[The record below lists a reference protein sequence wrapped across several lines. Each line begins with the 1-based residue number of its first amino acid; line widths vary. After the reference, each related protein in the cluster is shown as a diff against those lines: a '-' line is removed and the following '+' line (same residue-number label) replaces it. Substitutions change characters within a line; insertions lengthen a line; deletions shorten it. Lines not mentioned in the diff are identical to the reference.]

1 MLRNAFL
8 VFYIFCASVAFTA
21 ELKTTSLNGS
31 IGVTSWKALRDFR
44 VVKQEFDYSCGA
56 ASVATLLNGFYGLDV
71 TEADILGS
79 IEKDAAASF
88 ENLAKAVIPYGFKSG
103 GLVVSFDDLKKL
115 SIPVIAYLNYKGQD
129 HFTVLR
135 GVSKQGNVA
144 IGDPSWGNRRFR
156 PHQFKKL
163 WETVDNNGTPQGKIL
178 LIIPQNVQTT
188 FMDKTFYSDKI
199 SFDKLTQFIPLS
211 PF

>member
-1 MLRNAFL
+1 MYKVLIFFCILFQPSTAL
-8 VFYIFCASVAFTA
+8 VA
-21 ELKTTSLNGS
+21 ELSTDSLNGS

-88 ENLAKAVIPYGFKSG
+88 ENLANAVVPYGFKSG
-103 GLVVSFDDLKKL
+103 GLVVSFEDLKKL

-163 WETVDNNGTPQGKIL
+163 WETVDNNGNPQGKIL

-188 FMDKTFYSDKI
+188 FMDKTFYSDI
-199 SFDKLTQFIPLS
+199 LS
-211 PF
+211 VLEAYK

>member
-1 MLRNAFL
+1 MYKVLIFFCILFQPSTAL
-8 VFYIFCASVAFTA
+8 VA
-21 ELKTTSLNGS
+21 ELSIDSLNGS

-71 TEADILGS
+71 TEADILRS

-188 FMDKTFYSDKI
+188 FMDKTFYSDQI

>member
-1 MLRNAFL
+1 MTVKSLGFVLAL
-8 VFYIFCASVAFTA
+8 LTTAAHTA
-21 ELKTTSLNGS
+21 ELKSTSLHGS

-71 TEADILGS
+71 TETDILEK

-88 ENLAKAVIPYGFKSG
+88 ENLANAVVPYGFKSG

-115 SIPVIAYLNYKGQD
+115 SIPVIAYLKYQGQD

-156 PHQFKKL
+156 PHQFRKM
-163 WETVDNNGTPQGKIL
+163 WETVDNNGDPRGKIL
-178 LIIPQNVQTT
+178 LIIPQNIKATII
-188 FMDKTFYSDKI
+188 DKTFVSEKI
-199 SFDKLTQFIPLS
+199 SFDTLTRSIPLS
-211 PF
+211 SR

>member
-8 VFYIFCASVAFTA
+8 VFYIICASVAFTA
-21 ELKTTSLNGS
+21 ELKSTSLHGS

-71 TEADILGS
+71 TEADILQS
-79 IEKDAAASF
+79 IGKDAAASF
-88 ENLAKAVIPYGFKSG
+88 ENLANAVVPYGFKSG

-115 SIPVIAYLNYKGQD
+115 SIPVIAYLKHQGQD

-156 PHQFKKL
+156 PHQFRKI
-163 WETVDNNGTPQGKIL
+163 WETVDNNGDPRGKIL
-178 LIIPQNVQTT
+178 LIIPQNIQATI
-188 FMDKTFYSDKI
+188 MDKTFVSDKI
-199 SFDKLTQFIPLS
+199 SFDTLTRSIPLS
-211 PF
+211 SR

>member
-1 MLRNAFL
+1 MIIKSL
-8 VFYIFCASVAFTA
+8 VFVLALLTTAAQTA

-31 IGVTSWKALRDFR
+31 IGVISWKALRDFR

-71 TEADILGS
+71 TEADILRS

-88 ENLAKAVIPYGFKSG
+88 ENLAKAVVPYGFKSG

-178 LIIPQNVQTT
+178 LIIPQHVQTT
-188 FMDKTFYSDKI
+188 FMDKTFVSNKI
-199 SFDKLTQFIPLS
+199 SFDELTQFIPLS